1 MERDFFEVLVAG
13 DNPTELIKPYDD
25 KIEVDEYIVYKFK
38 DAKKI
43 KQKRLD
49 VYKSIIDTNVSPGIT
64 NYYKEEYTEL
74 SKMGDEDAY
83 FYLTSEYD
91 YDNEG
96 NAVSTKNPKG
106 KYMFFQKGKL
116 FSVPFITVDGR
127 EVYQAKKGEIDWL
140 KMHLHGSEIY
150 RAAWEMVMEG
160 KKPKNE
166 YEENIYKNMKERT
179 AYFQNFGTKENY
191 VIYSTAFWAYAFVD
205 KKDWYELE
213 ETMNQ
218 YEWVSNF
225 YERFID
231 PLPDDTLLTIFECK
245 K

>member
-96 NAVSTKNPKG
+96 NAVSTKSPKG
-106 KYMFFQKGKL
+106 KYTFFQKGKL

-140 KMHLHGSEIY
+140 KMHLHGGEIY
-150 RAAWEMVMEG
+150 RTAWEMVMEG

-218 YEWVSNF
+218 YEWVANF
-225 YERFID
+225 YEKFIN